1 MVNYIYL
8 FFMFSFIGNFLYA
21 TAGPHALNSVWS
33 LVGGRMFAGLASAS
47 ASLALSYIV
56 VTSNA
61 EDRLSALSLY
71 RTFAGIALVLGPLLS
86 MPLTLV
92 KFDIG
97 TFDINAN
104 NAPSFVMSGIA
115 FIIVCVCMFGMRNAY
130 MAMLEYNNR
139 IID

>member
-1 MVNYIYL
+1 
-8 FFMFSFIGNFLYA
+8 
-21 TAGPHALNSVWS
+21 
-33 LVGGRMFAGLASAS
+33 MFAGLASAS

-61 EDRLSALSLY
+61 EERLSAMSLY

-86 MPLTLV
+86 MPLTLA

-115 FIIVCVCMFGMRNAY
+115 VIIVCVCMFGMRKAY

-139 IID
+139 MID